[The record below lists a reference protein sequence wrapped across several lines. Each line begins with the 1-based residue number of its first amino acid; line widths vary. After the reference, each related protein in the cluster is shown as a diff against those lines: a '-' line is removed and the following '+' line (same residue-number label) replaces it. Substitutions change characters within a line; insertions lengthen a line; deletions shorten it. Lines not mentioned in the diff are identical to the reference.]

1 MQVKDAVVVVTGG
14 ASGIGRAMCERFAAE
29 GASGVVVSDRNLE
42 GAQVVAERI
51 GGLAVATDVGIESE
65 VQALVATALARY
77 GRIDI
82 FCSNAGILLREED
95 SSNEDWQR
103 VMDVNVMAHVF
114 AARAVLPGML
124 ARGRGC
130 LVNTASAAGL
140 LTQMDSATYAVSKH
154 AAVAYAEWLAVT
166 YGERGIH
173 VSCLCPQGV
182 RTPMLL
188 GADGERKA
196 MLTAGA
202 LSPEEVAGEVLRCI
216 EDERFLV
223 LPHPEVLQYFQ
234 RKANDYDRWL
244 GGMRRLRAKVDE
256 QFGLGR

>member
-1 MQVKDAVVVVTGG
+1 MQIKDSVVVVTGG
-14 ASGIGRAMCERFAAE
+14 ASGIGRALCERFAAE
-29 GASGVVVSDRNLE
+29 GARGVVVSDRNLE
-42 GAQVVAERI
+42 GAREVAARI
-51 GGLAVATDVGIESE
+51 GGLAVATDVGVESE
-65 VQALVATALARY
+65 VQALVVQALARY
-77 GRIDI
+77 GQVDV

-124 ARGRGC
+124 ERGRGC

-182 RTPMLL
+182 RTPMLMGPD
-188 GADGERKA
+188 GARKA
-196 MLTAGA
+196 MLTEGSV
-202 LSPEEVAGEVLRCI
+202 SPEEVAEAVLHAI
-216 EDERFLV
+216 DEERFLV